1 MSSSDHLSQIPT
13 DLQPVCRRV
22 DEKAVSYKTYN
33 FSQQH
38 NDFLKAFFDLTQEYD
53 SLEDF
58 YRVCVAVPYTMLG
71 MHNALYLCQGEEKEL
86 LLVCSSERGVLD
98 TPEPSAYPVQMDE
111 GPYEMADS
119 YVIPIYSKQP
129 FQPQST
135 GTSSRAQERQ
145 TTLWN
150 EMNGSCGDGPI
161 LGMYEVKSV
170 EHLSSADKFFFSK
183 YANRIGYN
191 LDNRLMARQNVEHLK
206 FINSLVVD
214 IEHNIIVP
222 NMHFRHLFNQL
233 RKKIEQMT
241 ILHDQMVKAAAG
253 SPGEQECQQC
263 CDGLKELQGSL
274 LYYQQEMVKH
284 HSNTSLFLESL
295 FRKEHFERGHLVLHP
310 KKCFIEK
317 EVILPQL
324 EHYAGRLHAA
334 SVAIEKPQNMI
345 AEEIPIYVDIGL
357 LAQVYA
363 NFFSNAAKYT
373 QEVIDHQGIARKAM
387 AYGRDILTNYPE
399 YGYNSI
405 KFNVF
410 TTGPQMSFEQG
421 NKLFREGVRGDESDH
436 IPGTGHGLSF
446 IRHVV
451 EMHGGEVGYEPTPQG
466 NNFYFILPLPPVDIQ
481 PLLLGTSE

>member
-1 MSSSDHLSQIPT
+1 MNPSQRKFQIPA
-13 DLQPVCRRV
+13 DLRPVCRRV
-22 DEKAVSYKTYN
+22 EEKSVSYKKYN
-33 FSQQH
+33 FSQYH
-38 NDFLKAFFDLTQEYD
+38 NDFLKAFFDLAQEYD
-53 SLEDF
+53 TLEDF
-58 YRVCVAVPYTMLG
+58 YRVCVSVPYAMLG
-71 MHNALYLCQGEEKEL
+71 MENALYLCQKEEKGL
-86 LLVCSSERGVLD
+86 CLVCSSERGVLT
-98 TPEPSAYPVQMDE
+98 TPEPAAYPVQMHE

-119 YVIPIYSKQP
+119 YIIPIFSKQP
-129 FQPQST
+129 FKPQSPQP
-135 GTSSRAQERQ
+135 SFEKHERQ
-145 TTLWN
+145 TTLWRDL
-150 EMNGSCGDGPI
+150 NGSCGDGPL
-161 LGMYEVKSV
+161 LGMYEIKDLGK
-170 EHLSSADKFFFSK
+170 LSGADKFFFVK

-191 LDNRLMARQNVEHLK
+191 LDNRLIARQNVEHLK

-222 NMHFRHLFNQL
+222 NMYFKHLFNQL
-233 RKKIEQMT
+233 RKKIREMT
-241 ILHDQMVKAAAG
+241 RLHDQMLEAFSG
-253 SPGEQECQQC
+253 SLDTQKCQQC
-263 CDGLKELQGSL
+263 CDTLKELQGSL
-274 LYYQQEMVKH
+274 LYYHQEMVKH

-310 KKCFIEK
+310 KQCFIEK

-334 SVAIEKPQNMI
+334 NVTIEKPRNML

-373 QEVIDHQGIARKAM
+373 QEIIDHNGTPRKAM
-387 AYGRDILTNYPE
+387 AYGRDILIDYPE
-399 YGYNSI
+399 EGHNSI

-410 TTGPQMSFEQG
+410 TTGPQMSAEQG
-421 NKLFREGVRGDESDH
+421 NNLFLEGVRGEESDQ

-451 EMHGGEVGYEPTPQG
+451 EMHGGEAGYEPTPQG

-481 PLLLGTSE
+481 PLLLAGTK